1 MKQFLLFIAF
11 LFAAAIASAQ
21 CEPIFD
27 FGDEPWGVAP
37 DTITNLNEGEI
48 NSFYTQQID
57 VLVPV
62 NGDPFGAPFP
72 VEVDSASIV
81 NVIGLPEGLSFACNS
96 PLTTPC
102 TYLGGDQ
109 GCGIISGIPTE
120 AGVFDL
126 TISVMA
132 YSQIVNL
139 PVFVEGY
146 EIVISDPLSDGIQDR
161 SSDFNLFPNP
171 TSTSFDLSFDYKQT
185 ENILVTI
192 YDIVGKEALS
202 FSRLA
207 QPGKNTFTV
216 PVENLKEGTYI
227 VRLDG
232 MNLSATKRLVVNK

>member
-1 MKQFLLFIAF
+1 MKHILLSLSFLLTAF
-11 LFAAAIASAQ
+11 FSWSQ
-21 CEPIFD
+21 CDPVFD
-27 FGDEPWGVAP
+27 FGDAEWGVEP
-37 DTITNLNEGEI
+37 DTIANLSSGEI
-48 NSFYTQQID
+48 NSFYSQQID

-62 NGDPFGAPFP
+62 DGDPFGAPFE
-72 VEVDSASIV
+72 VQVDSASIITV
-81 NVIGLPEGLSFACNS
+81 SGLPEGLSFECNS

-126 TISVMA
+126 TISIMA
-132 YSQIVNL
+132 YSQILNL

-146 EIVISDPLSDGIQDR
+146 SIEISDPLSD
-161 SSDFNLFPNP
+161 DFQSKSAELKLFPNP
-171 TSTSFDLSFDYKQT
+171 TSFSFDLSFEYQET
-185 ENILVTI
+185 ENIRVTI
-192 YDIVGKEALS
+192 FDIVGKEALS

-207 QPGKNTFTV
+207 QPGKNIFTV

-232 MNLSATKRLVVNK
+232 KNLSATKRLVVNK